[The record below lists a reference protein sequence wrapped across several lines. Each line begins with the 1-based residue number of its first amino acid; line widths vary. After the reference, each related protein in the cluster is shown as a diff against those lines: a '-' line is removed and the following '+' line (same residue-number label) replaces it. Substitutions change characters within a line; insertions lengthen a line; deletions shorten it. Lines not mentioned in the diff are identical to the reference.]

1 MYQNILGKAHKAS
14 LNKDHRHQRNTE
26 SVSDNAH
33 QGEAHQLVIQ
43 YQTANHEN
51 IKTND
56 IKQIDQFI
64 LGLYMCICNI
74 YARSINRKRG
84 IMRSERCI

>member
-26 SVSDNAH
+26 SMSDNAH

-51 IKTND
+51 TKTND
-56 IKQIDQFI
+56 IKQIEQFI
-64 LGLYMCICNI
+64 LRTIYVHMQYIYMQYQLIG
-74 YARSINRKRG
+74 K
-84 IMRSERCI
+84 

>member
-26 SVSDNAH
+26 SMSNNAH

-51 IKTND
+51 IRTND
-56 IKQIDQFI
+56 IKQIEQFI
-64 LGLYMCICNI
+64 LRTIYVHMQYIYMQYQLIG
-74 YARSINRKRG
+74 K
-84 IMRSERCI
+84 

>member
-26 SVSDNAH
+26 SMSDNAH

-56 IKQIDQFI
+56 IKQIEQFI
-64 LGLYMCICNI
+64 LRTIYVHMQYIYMQYQLIG
-74 YARSINRKRG
+74 K
-84 IMRSERCI
+84 